1 MACQV
6 NELLLGRTL
15 RALSIEN
22 DLIST
27 TVLLDKGADIYRLV
41 YKPKETDVMW
51 KAPWGMKESARGFDT
66 AADSMTAWLEAYAGG
81 WQVLFPNGGFANSY
95 KGVEL
100 GYHGEA
106 SMIAWDYALLDDSPI
121 SAAIHLSA
129 RLLRSPF
136 SIERWMRLDAES
148 PILRIRERITNQ
160 AGEPMDCMW
169 SHHPAFG
176 APFLSEHCVIDTDA
190 RILQTDDQYEGA
202 ANPLKRGK
210 EYAWPR
216 ADDLDLSTI
225 PPPGQRRDLLGY
237 LKDFEKG
244 WYSITN
250 RQLGFGVGFSWDAAV
265 FPYAWFWQELN
276 SSPGFPFYKRAYVIA
291 IEPASSIPGHGLS
304 AVMAKTG
311 SHLTLQPG
319 ESREIEMK
327 VVFFESALGVERID
341 DAGNVQL
348 KRGDA

>member
-1 MACQV
+1 MACKAS
-6 NELLLGRTL
+6 ERILGRTL
-15 RALSIEN
+15 RALEIEN

-27 TVLLDKGADIYRLV
+27 TVLLDKGADIYRLI

-51 KAPWGMKESARGFDT
+51 KAPWGLKEAARGFHS
-66 AADSMTAWLEAYAGG
+66 AGDSLTAWLEAYAGG
-81 WQVLFPNGGFANSY
+81 WQVLFPNGGFANTY

-106 SMIAWDYALLDDSPI
+106 SMKAWEYELLQE
-121 SAAIHLSA
+121 SAAAIEVRLCA
-129 RLLRSPF
+129 RLSRSPYT
-136 SIERWMRLDAES
+136 IERWMRLEAGC
-148 PILRIRERITNQ
+148 PIMRIRERITNH

-190 RILQTDDQYEGA
+190 RVLESDDQYAGA
-202 ANPLKRGK
+202 ANPLTLDT
-210 EYAWPR
+210 EYNWPL
-216 ADDLDLSTI
+216 AGSLDLSTI
-225 PPPGQRRDLLGY
+225 PPPNQPRDLLGY
-237 LKDFEKG
+237 LKDFESG

-250 RQLGFGVGFSWDAAV
+250 RDLGFGIGFTWDRDV

-276 SSPGFPFYKRAYVIA
+276 SSPGFPFYKCAYVIA

-304 AVMAKTG
+304 AVMEKTG

-319 ESREIEMK
+319 ESREVEMN
-327 VVFFESALGVERID
+327 VVFYDSRAGVEHID
-341 DAGNVQL
+341 DDGIVRL
-348 KRGDA
+348 K